1 MRKKLRKIVGKSK
14 KFSKFLRQIAVQQ
27 NKRGLKERTLKQ
39 EIKTRF
45 TSTHTMIRSFLN
57 DPNEKTDEDVNVEKV
72 KLNIEAINKAL
83 NICVSKEQY
92 KNLEITAADIKVLV
106 NVVPLFDSLEEGVAL
121 IGGEKYSS
129 GAVTLPFLA
138 KFLDLLNEDETDATY
153 VATFKEV
160 LRDKLIT

>member
-14 KFSKFLRQIAVQQ
+14 KSSKFLRQIAVQQ

-83 NICVSKEQY
+83 N
-92 KNLEITAADIKVLV
+92 
-106 NVVPLFDSLEEGVAL
+106 
-121 IGGEKYSS
+121 
-129 GAVTLPFLA
+129 
-138 KFLDLLNEDETDATY
+138 TDWW
-153 VATFKEV
+153 
-160 LRDKLIT
+160 